1 MTEYCLL
8 LLKIVEFSRVFKIL
22 LVKGDEPMKL
32 LSSLPCRLCKVLKML
47 LLSI

>member
-1 MTEYCLL
+1 MTENYLL
-8 LLKIVEFSRVFKIL
+8 LLKKVEFSCEFEIL

-32 LSSLPCRLCKVLKML
+32 PSFLPCKLCKLLKML